1 MARGNSSAATKT
13 SEASAIHRSVHLRRA
28 KGWVQLQDGEQG
40 LGYYFDSLDKI
51 VRGPAFIPAEKFE
64 GPKPGYRF
72 SNGGQG
78 VGYYIDEKPVVPVS
92 QDGGSGGGSEGL
104 LIGGLIV
111 AAAIAGS
118 PEAQMNIAMKTNGK
132 CCVVS

>member
-1 MARGNSSAATKT
+1 MGATLLQRRKPL
-13 SEASAIHRSVHLRRA
+13 RHLRLIA
-28 KGWVQLQDGEQG
+28 ASTFDGPKAGYNFKNGEQG

-92 QDGGSGGGSEGL
+92 KTDGVGVGA
-104 LIGGLIV
+104 V
-111 AAAIAGS
+111 
-118 PEAQMNIAMKTNGK
+118 K
-132 CCVVS
+132 VY